1 VLTPVIRPIK
11 HSEILPAHVHPVKEL
26 GQSQV
31 HVWISSIRP
40 IKHAEILPAHIHPV
54 KELGQSQVHVLHYLK
69 KGFSPRPGY
78 LPIHLRWEKS
88 GKN

>member
-54 KELGQSQVHVLHYLK
+54 KELGQSQVHVFTSSIPPL
-69 KGFSPRPGY
+69 R
-78 LPIHLRWEKS
+78 HLIEGHTEKITIIVRQF
-88 GKN
+88 K

>member
-1 VLTPVIRPIK
+1 MTALIPLLVGHIQVQSKVNVLTPVIRPIK

-40 IKHAEILPAHIHPV
+40 IKHATNQKTASLY
-54 KELGQSQVHVLHYLK
+54 KEELVNKYK
-69 KGFSPRPGY
+69 
-78 LPIHLRWEKS
+78 
-88 GKN
+88 